1 MKKIIVN
8 IVNKVLS
15 TLFPYKEP
23 DGRGEYAFDKEGWTE
38 TLFRNGNIDKYKTY
52 KI

>member
-8 IVNKVLS
+8 IVNKLLS
-15 TLFPYKEP
+15 VLFPFKELDTRP
-23 DGRGEYAFDKEGWTE
+23 EYSFDKEGWAE

-52 KI
+52 KL